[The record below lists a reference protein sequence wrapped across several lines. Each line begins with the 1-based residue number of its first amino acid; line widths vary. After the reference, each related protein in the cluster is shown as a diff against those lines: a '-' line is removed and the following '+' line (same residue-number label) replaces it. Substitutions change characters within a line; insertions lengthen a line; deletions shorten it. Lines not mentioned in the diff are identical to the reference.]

1 MPATLFVV
9 ATPIGNLEDMTYR
22 AVRVLGQVRLIAA
35 EDTRR
40 TRLLLQ
46 RYRIETAT
54 TSLHEHNEERKL
66 PQIIES
72 LESGSDVALVSDAGM
87 PGVSDPGYRLVRA
100 AIERGIRVE
109 ALPGASAVL
118 TALGVS
124 GFPADQ
130 FVFLGF
136 PPSKPAARRRWLE
149 ALAPEERTVV
159 FFEAPHRVRQ
169 TLSAMLAII
178 GDRPVAVGRELTK
191 LHEEVLRGTVA
202 SVLPNLGSP
211 PRGEFTIVIGPPGGD
226 DEATRQAEPAAAP
239 DAASL
244 WQQFQGL
251 VSDRRMSRRA
261 AIARV
266 ASNSGLPARDVYSA
280 IERYKS
286 SAKNDDP
293 ETPAESRS
301 APGEDPDA

>member
-9 ATPIGNLEDMTYR
+9 ATPIGNLEDMTFR
-22 AVRVLGQVRLIAA
+22 AVRVLGQVALIAA

-46 RYRIETAT
+46 RYGIKTPT

-66 PQIIES
+66 PGLIDS
-72 LESGSDVALVSDAGM
+72 LEAGSDLALVSDAGT
-87 PGVSDPGYRLVRA
+87 PGVSDPGFRLVRA

-109 ALPGASAVL
+109 VLPGASAVL

-149 ALAPEERTVV
+149 SIAPEERTVV
-159 FFEAPHRVRQ
+159 FFEAPHRVRH
-169 TLSAMLAII
+169 TLSALLSTV
-178 GDRPVAVGRELTK
+178 GDRPIAVGRELTK
-191 LHEEVLRGTVA
+191 LHEEVLRGTVS
-202 SVLPNLGSP
+202 SVLARLGEA
-211 PRGEFTIVIGPPGGD
+211 PRGEFTIVIGPPARH
-226 DEATRQAEPAAAP
+226 ERKTMPEPAGGP
-239 DAASL
+239 DVASL

-251 VSDRRMSRRA
+251 VSNRRMSRRA

-266 ASNSGLPARDVYSA
+266 ASDNGLQARVVYSA
-280 IERYKS
+280 IERYKT
-286 SAKNDDP
+286 SAREC
-293 ETPAESRS
+293 ETPAGPGPLP